1 MNLIDKKL
9 AEAKRDIQKIEGAV
23 RYVTAKGH
31 IRKNKPEKWET
42 EIYKVYVKNGIVY
55 TEREGK
61 QISPKK
67 EAAKKP
73 ESREESKSKKT
84 KNISDV

>member
-1 MNLIDKKL
+1 MNLINRKL

-23 RYVTAKGH
+23 RYVTIKGH

-55 TEREGK
+55 TEKEGK
-61 QISPKK
+61 RIRPEPEKSSKPKAK
-67 EAAKKP
+67 RLPDVQGAAD
-73 ESREESKSKKT
+73 E
-84 KNISDV
+84 VVH